1 MFKKRNLKISKKELV
16 YQTLKRAGVEIYPER
31 RENNV
36 VDLDDIDLF
45 EARRRNMSYNEFSK
59 LITDV
64 NISFNNVPTQ
74 YLSDSVCDTVYRVYD
89 CFIDIIEK
97 ELSIDDNNFLCDS
110 LVDMI
115 LGSEIPTDE
124 ELHTMYNYFIPE
136 LNINPVY
143 TQKDVEYWVEYIEE
157 CNDLIKD
164 IIDTFGNCE
173 NLVNSIGEIID
184 IVNLAEILPR
194 IKLPIR
200 IDVECFLWVEIS

>member
-1 MFKKRNLKISKKELV
+1 MN
-16 YQTLKRAGVEIYPER
+16 
-31 RENNV
+31 
-36 VDLDDIDLF
+36 
-45 EARRRNMSYNEFSK
+45 YNEFSK

-173 NLVNSIGEIID
+173 NLVNSIGGIID
-184 IVNLAEILPR
+184 IVCNM
-194 IKLPIR
+194 
-200 IDVECFLWVEIS
+200 IDKYIFKTDETIMSDYLSLGEGPLDDICANYL